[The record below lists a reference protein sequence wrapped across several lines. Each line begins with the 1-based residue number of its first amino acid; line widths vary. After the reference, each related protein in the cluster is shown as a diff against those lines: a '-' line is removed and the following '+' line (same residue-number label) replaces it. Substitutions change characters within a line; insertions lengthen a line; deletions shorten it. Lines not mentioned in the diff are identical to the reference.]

1 MQKHTRKKS
10 TNITNKFD
18 KNKHKNTDKNN
29 SIVMAIVNKSK
40 TLDWIIIPLCPVGQR
55 VLLFTDLM
63 NDIPKISAGGLENR

>member
-40 TLDWIIIPLCPVGQR
+40 TLD
-55 VLLFTDLM
+55 
-63 NDIPKISAGGLENR
+63 